1 MQTIKTTGE
10 LKGSEKQVAW
20 GYDLRERA
28 DAKLNAEY
36 GRRLAKIMDKHVK
49 RNGDEMSEE
58 EVARYR
64 EKMTAK
70 LDAEF
75 GRYAD
80 GLASI
85 RYAKTFI
92 EFRAHFDEHGE
103 FSGSIFDPEGMSF
116 GWYQSMPAWE
126 RYGIEMG
133 DLK

>member
-1 MQTIKTTGE
+1 MRRRGATGAGSTTRTPARGTRRSRASRR
-10 LKGSEKQVAW
+10 GGASTPP
-20 GYDLRERA
+20 RERA
-28 DAKLNAEY
+28 AN
-36 GRRLAKIMDKHVK
+36 K
-49 RNGDEMSEE
+49 RKG
-58 EVARYR
+58 YR

-75 GRYAD
+75 SRYAD

-103 FSGSIFDPEGMSF
+103 FSGSIFEPEGMSF